1 MIRRLS
7 SIVSAEKKEEGDDSI
22 LNNNVDIPTFL
33 NSPLGP
39 KVASIL
45 DKHGDKIH
53 DDSFLKI
60 VRQLEF
66 WYHQLLVKEEDNK
79 DGNGNGGGGEMEFL
93 ELAERLALTATWR
106 QELLNDIM
114 IDAKDEDGKSSSF
127 KVPTVRFGRTELQM
141 PIITCGGMRVQET
154 WIPDTI
160 PLIKPN
166 KRKVVKS
173 PSQDNLKDVIRCCL
187 KLGLNHFETARFYG
201 SSEAQFVDAL
211 VTLMEEG
218 IVKRSDFIFQTKLFP
233 MEDKKKFKEQWE
245 ASWSNVH
252 KLEYV
257 DLLSFHCVSQNDQI
271 DHVLNEA
278 PDGIYAFIQS
288 LQTEGKI
295 RHIGFSTHGS
305 AETIM
310 RMINS
315 NKFAYVNIHKHYFG
329 DYHAQGTPDTLGGHG
344 NEAAVKRALQ
354 LDMGVFNISP
364 FDKGKKAVLVLIFLS
379 NDYYLLLTFD
389 KGGKL
394 YRPSEAVAKA
404 IGPEL
409 SPIAFAALHS
419 WKTQGMHTVSVGFA
433 RSSDLDEVIEAAKIY
448 AADGDKANVL
458 VKAAEERLNNLAIE
472 KLGKEWF
479 EKGLLNVPSFYDKAS
494 DGMALGHIL
503 WIHNCMQAY
512 GMYEFCNDR
521 YGMLLKTKWVKSK
534 SYEENF
540 KANFNPGNPGR
551 AFDDS
556 VDLTEAL
563 KDHFDPEQAKAKL
576 QEVHNWFKAD
586 AVKITEEEKVKRG
599 WKQAY
604 NLTTWEEFPGEVVSV
619 SNVLLGRMGLKG
631 GTGPTK
637 TVAAEAVSMRGV
649 IRRKSSLLSLTSVE
663 SS

>member
-1 MIRRLS
+1 MSRRFSLTKSISSRLFSKEEDDASSLS
-7 SIVSAEKKEEGDDSI
+7 SAHPAAADM
-22 LNNNVDIPTFL
+22 PTFL
-33 NSPLGP
+33 NSPLGA

-45 DKHGDKIH
+45 DSHGDKIH

-66 WYHQLLVKEEDNK
+66 WYKQLLVAGNT
-79 DGNGNGGGGEMEFL
+79 DGSSSSSSSSDGETQFL
-93 ELAERLALTATWR
+93 ELAERLANIASWR
-106 QELLNDIM
+106 QELLDDM
-114 IDAKDEDGKSSSF
+114 MEEDNEEKKSSSSSSF
-127 KVPTVRFGRTELQM
+127 KIPTVRFGRTNLQM
-141 PIITCGGMRVQET
+141 PIITCGGMRIQET
-154 WIPDTI
+154 WIPDTV
-160 PLIKPN
+160 PLLKPN

-173 PSQDNLKDVIRCCL
+173 ASQDNLKDVIRCCL

-201 SSEAQFVDAL
+201 SSEVQFVDAL
-211 VTLMEEG
+211 VELMEEG
-218 IVKRSDFIFQTKLFP
+218 TIQREDFIFQTKLFP
-233 MEDKKKFKEQWE
+233 MEDATKFRDQWE

-252 KLEYV
+252 KLKYV

-271 DHVLNEA
+271 DYVLDES
-278 PDGIYAFIQS
+278 PDGIYAFVQS
-288 LQTEGKI
+288 LQAEGII

-305 AETIM
+305 AETIL

-344 NEAAVKRALQ
+344 NEAAVKRALE

-364 FDKGKKAVLVLIFLS
+364 
-379 NDYYLLLTFD
+379 FD

-448 AADGDKANVL
+448 ADEEKADVL

-472 KLGKEWF
+472 KLGKEWY
-479 EKGLLNVPSFYDKAS
+479 EKGLLNVPSFYEKSS

-503 WIHNCMQAY
+503 WIHNCMKAY

-521 YGMLLKTKWVKSK
+521 YGMLLKTKWLKNK
-534 SYEENF
+534 TYEENF
-540 KANFNPGNPGR
+540 KANFNAGNPGR

-563 KDHFDPEQAKAKL
+563 KDHYDPEQAKAKL
-576 QEVHNWFKAD
+576 QEVHNWFKTD
-586 AVKITEEEKVKRG
+586 AAKISDEEKEKLG

-604 NLTTWEEFPGEVVSV
+604 NLTTWEEFPGEVISV

-631 GTGPTK
+631 GTGPSE
-637 TVAAEAVSMRGV
+637 TVKAEAVSMRGLV
-649 IRRKSSLLSLTSVE
+649 RRSSLLSLNSCE
-663 SS
+663 SNH

>member
-1 MIRRLS
+1 MYNILS
-7 SIVSAEKKEEGDDSI
+7 PSTTQQSHA
-22 LNNNVDIPTFL
+22 N
-33 NSPLGP
+33 
-39 KVASIL
+39 
-45 DKHGDKIH
+45 
-53 DDSFLKI
+53 
-60 VRQLEF
+60 R
-66 WYHQLLVKEEDNK
+66 
-79 DGNGNGGGGEMEFL
+79 
-93 ELAERLALTATWR
+93 
-106 QELLNDIM
+106 
-114 IDAKDEDGKSSSF
+114 
-127 KVPTVRFGRTELQM
+127 
-141 PIITCGGMRVQET
+141 PIITCGGMRIQET

-160 PLIKPN
+160 PLLKPN

-173 PSQDNLKDVIRCCL
+173 PSQDNLKDVIQCCL

-201 SSEAQFVDAL
+201 SSEVQFVNAL
-211 VTLMEEG
+211 VELIEEG
-218 IVKRSDFIFQTKLFP
+218 TVKRSDFIFQTKLFP
-233 MEDKKKFKEQWE
+233 MEDIKKFKEQWE

-252 KLEYV
+252 KLHYV
-257 DLLSFHCVSQNDQI
+257 DLLSFHCVSQHDQI
-271 DHVLNEA
+271 DYVLNESS
-278 PDGIYAFIQS
+278 DGIYAFIQS
-288 LQTEGKI
+288 LQTEGTI

-305 AETIM
+305 AETIL

-344 NEAAVKRALQ
+344 NEAAVKRALELENESSDGIYAFIQ
-354 LDMGVFNISP
+354 SLQTEGTIRHIGFSTHGSAETILRMINSNKFAYVNIHKHYFGDYHAQGTPDTLGGHGNEAAVKRALELDMGVFNISP
-364 FDKGKKAVLVLIFLS
+364 
-379 NDYYLLLTFD
+379 FD

-448 AADGDKANVL
+448 AADDGDKADVL

-479 EKGLLNVPSFYDKAS
+479 EKGLLNVPSFYDKPS

-503 WIHNCMQAY
+503 WIHNCMTAY

-521 YGMLLKTKWVKSK
+521 YGMLLKTKWVKTK
-534 SYEENF
+534 SYEENV
-540 KANFNPGNPGR
+540 KANFNSGNPGR

-563 KDHFDPEQAKAKL
+563 KDHYDPEQAKAKL

-586 AVKITEEEKVKRG
+586 AAAKITDEEKVKLG

-604 NLTTWEEFPGEVVSV
+604 NLTTWEEFPGEVISV
-619 SNVLLGRMGLKG
+619 SNILLGRMGLKSG
-631 GTGPTK
+631 GGPSKSVT
-637 TVAAEAVSMRGV
+637 AEAVNMRGV
-649 IRRKSSLLSLTSVE
+649 VRRRSSLVSLPSVDVDVD

>member
-1 MIRRLS
+1 MYNILS
-7 SIVSAEKKEEGDDSI
+7 PSTTQQSHA
-22 LNNNVDIPTFL
+22 N
-33 NSPLGP
+33 
-39 KVASIL
+39 
-45 DKHGDKIH
+45 
-53 DDSFLKI
+53 
-60 VRQLEF
+60 R
-66 WYHQLLVKEEDNK
+66 
-79 DGNGNGGGGEMEFL
+79 
-93 ELAERLALTATWR
+93 
-106 QELLNDIM
+106 
-114 IDAKDEDGKSSSF
+114 
-127 KVPTVRFGRTELQM
+127 
-141 PIITCGGMRVQET
+141 PIITCGGMRIQET

-160 PLIKPN
+160 PLLKPN

-173 PSQDNLKDVIRCCL
+173 PSQDNLKDVIQCCL

-201 SSEAQFVDAL
+201 SSEVQFVNAL
-211 VTLMEEG
+211 VELIEEG
-218 IVKRSDFIFQTKLFP
+218 TVKRSDFIFQTKLFP
-233 MEDKKKFKEQWE
+233 MEDIKKFKEQWE

-252 KLEYV
+252 KLHYV
-257 DLLSFHCVSQNDQI
+257 DLLSFHCVSQHDQI
-271 DHVLNEA
+271 DYVLNESS
-278 PDGIYAFIQS
+278 DGIYAFIQS
-288 LQTEGKI
+288 LQTEGTI

-305 AETIM
+305 AETIL

-344 NEAAVKRALQ
+344 NEAAVKRALE

-364 FDKGKKAVLVLIFLS
+364 
-379 NDYYLLLTFD
+379 FD

-448 AADGDKANVL
+448 AADDGDKADVL

-479 EKGLLNVPSFYDKAS
+479 EKGLLNVPSFYDKPS

-503 WIHNCMQAY
+503 WIHNCMTAY

-521 YGMLLKTKWVKSK
+521 YGMLLKTKWVKTK
-534 SYEENF
+534 SYEENV
-540 KANFNPGNPGR
+540 KANFNSGNPGR

-563 KDHFDPEQAKAKL
+563 KDHYDPEQAKAKL

-586 AVKITEEEKVKRG
+586 AAAKITDEEKVKLG

-604 NLTTWEEFPGEVVSV
+604 NLTTWEEFPGEVISV
-619 SNVLLGRMGLKG
+619 SNILLGRMGLKSG
-631 GTGPTK
+631 GGPSKSVT
-637 TVAAEAVSMRGV
+637 AEAVNMRGV
-649 IRRKSSLLSLTSVE
+649 VRRRSSLVSLPSVDVDVD

>member
-1 MIRRLS
+1 M
-7 SIVSAEKKEEGDDSI
+7 
-22 LNNNVDIPTFL
+22 
-33 NSPLGP
+33 
-39 KVASIL
+39 
-45 DKHGDKIH
+45 
-53 DDSFLKI
+53 
-60 VRQLEF
+60 
-66 WYHQLLVKEEDNK
+66 
-79 DGNGNGGGGEMEFL
+79 
-93 ELAERLALTATWR
+93 
-106 QELLNDIM
+106 
-114 IDAKDEDGKSSSF
+114 
-127 KVPTVRFGRTELQM
+127 
-141 PIITCGGMRVQET
+141 
-154 WIPDTI
+154 
-160 PLIKPN
+160 
-166 KRKVVKS
+166 
-173 PSQDNLKDVIRCCL
+173 
-187 KLGLNHFETARFYG
+187 
-201 SSEAQFVDAL
+201 
-211 VTLMEEG
+211 
-218 IVKRSDFIFQTKLFP
+218 
-233 MEDKKKFKEQWE
+233 
-245 ASWSNVH
+245 
-252 KLEYV
+252 
-257 DLLSFHCVSQNDQI
+257 
-271 DHVLNEA
+271 
-278 PDGIYAFIQS
+278 
-288 LQTEGKI
+288 
-295 RHIGFSTHGS
+295 
-305 AETIM
+305 
-310 RMINS
+310 
-315 NKFAYVNIHKHYFG
+315 
-329 DYHAQGTPDTLGGHG
+329 
-344 NEAAVKRALQ
+344 
-354 LDMGVFNISP
+354 
-364 FDKGKKAVLVLIFLS
+364 
-379 NDYYLLLTFD
+379 LTFD

-409 SPIAFAALHS
+409 SPISFAALHS

-586 AVKITEEEKVKRG
+586 AVKITEEEKVKLG

>member
-1 MIRRLS
+1 MIRSLS
-7 SIVSAEKKEEGDDSI
+7 SRLFSSTNDEKKNDDDDV
-22 LNNNVDIPTFL
+22 NIPTFL
-33 NSPLGP
+33 ASPLGP
-39 KVASIL
+39 KVAAIL
-45 DKHGDKIH
+45 DKHGENIH

-66 WYHQLLVKEEDNK
+66 WYHPLVQQQD
-79 DGNGNGGGGEMEFL
+79 DDQTNGNNGGNDDDGGETKFL
-93 ELAERLALTATWR
+93 ELAERLAKIASWR
-106 QELLNDIM
+106 QELVNDM
-114 IDAKDEDGKSSSF
+114 IDTKTNNNEEEKSSSSSSSSSF
-127 KVPTVRFGRTELQM
+127 QIPTVRFGKTELQM
-141 PIITCGGMRVQET
+141 PIITCGGMRIQET
-154 WIPDTI
+154 WIPDTTT
-160 PLIKPN
+160 LLKPN
-166 KRKVVKS
+166 KRKVVQS
-173 PSQDNLKDVIRCCL
+173 PSQTNLKDVIRCCL

-201 SSEAQFVDAL
+201 SSEVQFVDAL
-211 VTLMEEG
+211 VELIEEG
-218 IVKRSDFIFQTKLFP
+218 TVQRKDFIFQTKLFP
-233 MEDKKKFKEQWE
+233 MEDTKKFKEQWG

-252 KLEYV
+252 KLQYV

-271 DHVLNEA
+271 DWVLNDS
-278 PDGIYAFIQS
+278 PDGIYAFVQS
-288 LQTEGKI
+288 LQAEDKI

-315 NKFAYVNIHKHYFG
+315 NKFAYVNIHKHFMG

-344 NEAAVKRALQ
+344 NEAAVKLALE

-364 FDKGKKAVLVLIFLS
+364 
-379 NDYYLLLTFD
+379 FD

-419 WKTQGMHTVSVGFA
+419 WKNQGMHTVSVGFA

-448 AADGDKANVL
+448 ADGDRANVL
-458 VKAAEERLNNLAIE
+458 VKGAEERLNNLAIE

-479 EKGLLNVPSFYDKAS
+479 EKGLLNVPSFYDKPS

-503 WIHNCMQAY
+503 WIHNCMTAY

-534 SYEENF
+534 SYEENV

-563 KDHFDPEQAKAKL
+563 KDHYDPEQAKAKL

-586 AVKITEEEKVKRG
+586 AVKITEEEKAKRG

-604 NLTTWEEFPGEVVSV
+604 NLTTWEEFPGEVISV
-619 SNVLLGRMGLKG
+619 PNVLLGRMGLKG

-637 TVAAEAVSMRGV
+637 TATAEAVNMRGV

-663 SS
+663 SSKRM